1 MYAKKKKTPL
11 GNATT
16 FCFLCCF
23 LLLQWYSWK
32 LDHEKFYQDSN
43 QENMRRMIWYENY
56 RLISQHNSA
65 ANHSYALEL
74 NEFADLV
81 SIYISLV
88 LN

>member
-1 MYAKKKKTPL
+1 M
-11 GNATT
+11 
-16 FCFLCCF
+16 
-23 LLLQWYSWK
+23 LQWYSWK

-43 QENMRRMIWYENY
+43 QETMRRMIWYENY

-81 SIYISLV
+81 SVYISLV
-88 LN
+88 WCYNYICAYIIQSVTTILYC